1 VDRDDR
7 VSTIVLPAEHLL
19 DFARLHILFERIQAS
34 RQFRDDRFAGFR
46 PLDEHGEIVVA
57 PLERPGEFQLLLDP
71 PPALQGF
78 LRFGLI
84 FPEVRRGGARLE
96 AGQFVFGPGTLK
108 DSSADRRRAC

>member
-1 VDRDDR
+1 
-7 VSTIVLPAEHLL
+7 VLPAEHLL
-19 DFARLHILFERIQAS
+19 DFADLHFLFERVEAG
-34 RQFRDDRFAGFR
+34 RQFRYNRFTSFR
-46 PLDEHGEIVVA
+46 PFDEHTEIVAA
-57 PLERPGEFQLLLDP
+57 PLERPGKFQILLDP
-71 PPALQGF
+71 PAALQGL